1 MQQYDHEQLD
11 FLTAAMPPDVWTLP
25 AELAAVD
32 RLLGDPAIV
41 APLLAKLDPVQGRPS
56 IPAAQILRLFYLKE
70 RYQLA
75 DRVLI
80 QEVANSFHWRQFC
93 HFGVADP
100 LPHPTTLTYWRR
112 RLGPTGIAVINRAVT
127 ARLHTEKIVRGRR
140 FRMDSTVVEADIH
153 HPTDSGLI
161 ADCIRDVTRRARHLV
176 ALMDEVAIPIRNR
189 ARSVQRRLLQIGKV
203 LRRRTGEAVTEVRRI
218 TEDLAR
224 LGEAQGRA
232 VARLI
237 DAAKAQIP
245 VLNQAAARRVAQVEQ
260 ALHDLH
266 TIIRQS
272 RSATAGDRIPDRMVS
287 VADPDARPIK
297 KGKLEHPV
305 QFGYKVQIVEAENGF
320 VTDYSVSTGNPP
332 DAEAL
337 GPALDG
343 HRAQFGRDPAIVA
356 TDRGYDSAA
365 NQQDCQSR
373 HIKTVAIPKRG
384 KKSTARLA
392 QERGAAFRRAQRW
405 RAGGEGTISRLK
417 RKYGLRRSRYRG
429 YEAVATGIGLGIF
442 THNVRRWAQRQT
454 A

>member
-1 MQQYDHEQLD
+1 
-11 FLTAAMPPDVWTLP
+11 
-25 AELAAVD
+25 
-32 RLLGDPAIV
+32 
-41 APLLAKLDPVQGRPS
+41 
-56 IPAAQILRLFYLKE
+56 
-70 RYQLA
+70 
-75 DRVLI
+75 
-80 QEVANSFHWRQFC
+80 
-93 HFGVADP
+93 
-100 LPHPTTLTYWRR
+100 
-112 RLGPTGIAVINRAVT
+112 
-127 ARLHTEKIVRGRR
+127 
-140 FRMDSTVVEADIH
+140 
-153 HPTDSGLI
+153 
-161 ADCIRDVTRRARHLV
+161 
-176 ALMDEVAIPIRNR
+176 MDEVAIPIRNR
-189 ARSVQRRLLQIGKV
+189 ARSVQRRLLEIGKV

-237 DAAKAQIP
+237 DAAKEQIP

-297 KGKLEHPV
+297 KGKLGHPV

-356 TDRGYDSAA
+356 TDRSYDSAA

-429 YEAVATGIGLGIF
+429 YEAMATGIGIF
-442 THNVRRWAQRQT
+442 THNVCRWSQRQT